1 VVRDKIAKKGFKKAA
16 KTFEEKCQK
25 LLCSMG
31 VEVAIYSIVVNGS
44 GY

>member
-1 VVRDKIAKKGFKKAA
+1 MVVRDIIAKKGLKKAA

-31 VEVAIYSIVVNGS
+31 IEVAICSS
-44 GY
+44 